1 MTDINCEVSIFKY
14 FQENDT
20 TDASWKN
27 LLTRINSLQDDFND
41 EFNRETES
49 LKQEVNNSIDTI
61 SITGKEQEIEM
72 IKTNIENLKNSIL
85 NIYNSL
91 PYKSKV
97 ENFKNIYD
105 NFNEKLVLE
114 IHFLKTQIKKIIKFK
129 EKIDELKRE
138 NERIINDIESISIN
152 NDSDDVVILKQ
163 LMRQRDEV
171 NQDNVELQ
179 EKIERINNKIRFLT
193 ENTKQL
199 ESKIK
204 ELKENNFDN
213 LKEGIDKL
221 KNEIIE
227 NNVNL
232 LQQRSLL
239 EMYNIKLKHHDKLKI
254 AYNNENNKII
264 KEIDETIK
272 EENNKLKE
280 QENKLQS
287 LEKQLKKLIEE
298 ETFDEKAF
306 RKEFIEK
313 KYDIKSV
320 KTPKKSPGFGYKD
333 DDGLDKDYEV
343 GVEDLYGDNEG
354 FKKMGEIFSSG
365 NYIRKK
371 ETTDFSKIEEFNNQ
385 LNVNIQGMNAALNNL
400 K

>member
-1 MTDINCEVSIFKY
+1 
-14 FQENDT
+14 
-20 TDASWKN
+20 
-27 LLTRINSLQDDFND
+27 
-41 EFNRETES
+41 
-49 LKQEVNNSIDTI
+49 
-61 SITGKEQEIEM
+61 
-72 IKTNIENLKNSIL
+72 
-85 NIYNSL
+85 
-91 PYKSKV
+91 
-97 ENFKNIYD
+97 
-105 NFNEKLVLE
+105 
-114 IHFLKTQIKKIIKFK
+114 
-129 EKIDELKRE
+129 
-138 NERIINDIESISIN
+138 
-152 NDSDDVVILKQ
+152 
-163 LMRQRDEV
+163 MRQRDEI

-179 EKIERINNKIRFLT
+179 EKIERINSKIRFLT

-221 KNEIIE
+221 KNKIIE

-239 EMYNIKLKHHDKLKI
+239 KMYNIKLNHHKKLKD

-264 KEIDETIK
+264 KIIKNIDETIK

-287 LEKQLKKLIEE
+287 LEKQLKELIEE

-306 RKEFIEK
+306 RKVFLEK
-313 KYDIKSV
+313 YYDNESV

-333 DDGLDKDYEV
+333 DDDLGKDYEV

-354 FKKMGEIFSSG
+354 FKKMREIFSSA
-365 NYIRKK
+365 NYIIKK
-371 ETTDFSKIEEFNNQ
+371 ETTDFSKIEKFNNQ
-385 LNVNIQGMNAALNNL
+385 LNVNIQGMNSALNNL